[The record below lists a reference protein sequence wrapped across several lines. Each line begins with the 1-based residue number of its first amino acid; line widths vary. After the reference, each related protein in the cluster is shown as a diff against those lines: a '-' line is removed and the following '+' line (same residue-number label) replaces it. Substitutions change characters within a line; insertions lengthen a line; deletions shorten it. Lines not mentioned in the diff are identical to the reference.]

1 VLAVATFCRFSLVSW
16 LGERLAADLR
26 RSVFD
31 RLLGLSPAFFE
42 TARTG
47 EILSRLSADTS
58 ILQTVIG
65 SAISQW
71 LRNGLMLT
79 GGIILLI
86 VTSPKL
92 AAVVIGIVP
101 VIVVPLIVFGRREKR
116 LSRAAQDRV
125 ADIGAYAEEAINAI
139 RTVQS
144 FTHEQVD
151 RQRFGKT
158 VEASVATALR
168 RINTRAWL
176 ILVVILLG
184 FGAIIFALW
193 LGGREVIEGRMTGG
207 ELSAFVLY
215 AVLVATSGS
224 TITARRRCCGAPG
237 RAAERTARDPGAGHP
252 DAAARAGAGPCRLR
266 ARHFP
271 LSDPARPFGARGFL
285 ARGRAGRDRG
295 AGRTVRRRQDHGV
308 SAAAALL

>member
-1 VLAVATFCRFSLVSW
+1 MTEPAKRPNVAALRLLLPFLAPYRWRVLGAALALVVAAGMMLALGPFVRQLIDKGFSSGSRAGLDATAVQLFGVVAVLAVATFCRYSLVSW

-26 RSVFD
+26 RGVFD
-31 RLLGLSPAFFE
+31 RLLDLSPAFFE

-158 VEASVATALR
+158 VEAVGRDCAAPDQHACLADPDRHSAGLR
-168 RINTRAWL
+168 RHHLRAL
-176 ILVVILLG
+176 
-184 FGAIIFALW
+184 
-193 LGGREVIEGRMTGG
+193 
-207 ELSAFVLY
+207 
-215 AVLVATSGS
+215 
-224 TITARRRCCGAPG
+224 ARR
-237 RAAERTARDPGAGHP
+237 
-252 DAAARAGAGPCRLR
+252 
-266 ARHFP
+266 
-271 LSDPARPFGARGFL
+271 ARGD
-285 ARGRAGRDRG
+285 RGAHDRRRAVGLCALCRAGRDLRQYDH
-295 AGRTVRRRQDHGV
+295 RTLG
-308 SAAAALL
+308 